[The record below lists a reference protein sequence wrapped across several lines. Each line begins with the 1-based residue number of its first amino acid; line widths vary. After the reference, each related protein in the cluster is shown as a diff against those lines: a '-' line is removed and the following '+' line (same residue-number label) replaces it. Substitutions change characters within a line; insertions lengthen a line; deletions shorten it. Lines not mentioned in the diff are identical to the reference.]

1 MTNDQTNALA
11 QWIKDHDTRFE
22 ATAKEDDEGSYV
34 LLIQSEER
42 KQLQPVRQIEEYSA
56 RYIDTG
62 ETGPTIRE
70 HWDRWLPEITKRQG
84 NDMTT

>member
-1 MTNDQTNALA
+1 MTSDQANALV

-22 ATAKEDDEGSYV
+22 ATEKEDHEGSYV
-34 LLIQSEER
+34 LLTESEER
-42 KQLQPVRQIEEYSA
+42 KQLELVRHIEEYGA

-70 HWDRWLPEITKRQG
+70 HRNCWLPEMTGRQG
-84 NDMTT
+84 KGTPT

>member
-42 KQLQPVRQIEEYSA
+42 KQLEPVRHIEEYSA

-70 HWDRWLPEITKRQG
+70 HWNRWLPEITGQQG
-84 NDMTT
+84 KGITE